1 MAKKAQPSSETQ
13 GFAEG
18 QARYYAAPELPQR
31 WRLKVAADGRFV
43 IPAAAR
49 AAMEIGEEGK
59 VTAILQDGELHIV
72 SPRVAIRKIQE
83 MLKPYRSEKGSIVD
97 EFIAEKRA
105 EAAREDLE

>member
-1 MAKKAQPSSETQ
+1 MAKLPHSPSEQQ
-13 GFAEG
+13 GFAED
-18 QARYYAAPELPQR
+18 QAGHQGSPDSPQR
-31 WRLKVAADGRFV
+31 WILKVAPDGRFV

-59 VTAILQDGELHIV
+59 VTAILENGELRIV

-97 EFIAEKRA
+97 EFIAERRA
-105 EAAREDLE
+105 EAVREDSQ